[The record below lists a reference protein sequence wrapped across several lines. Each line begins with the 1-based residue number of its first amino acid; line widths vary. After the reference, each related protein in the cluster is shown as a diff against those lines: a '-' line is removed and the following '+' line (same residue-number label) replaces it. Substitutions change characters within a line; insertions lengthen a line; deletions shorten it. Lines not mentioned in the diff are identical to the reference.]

1 MMLNILFC
9 HTKKNEALGYKQV
22 PQNDEKPVYK
32 TWQGKLGLRLFC
44 PIKYYLTSL
53 KMMKAYKIKRIC
65 IHPLSH
71 FCSQLTLFLTCL
83 IFLWGNYNT
92 SLASTCNM

>member
-1 MMLNILFC
+1 MLNILFC

-32 TWQGKLGLRLFC
+32 TQQGKLGLRLFC

-65 IHPLSH
+65 IISTKPFLLVANIVLNLLNFFVGQLQYLS
-71 FCSQLTLFLTCL
+71 
-83 IFLWGNYNT
+83 G
-92 SLASTCNM
+92 

>member
-1 MMLNILFC
+1 MLNILFC

-32 TWQGKLGLRLFC
+32 TRQGKLGLRFFC
-44 PIKYYLTSL
+44 PITYHLTSL
-53 KMMKAYKIKRIC
+53 KMMKIYKMKRIR
-65 IHPLSH
+65 IYPLSY
-71 FCSQLTLFLTCL
+71 FFSQLTLFLTRL